1 MNISPIIIVL
11 LAVASIVVDYSKYR
25 REPLSPLWTFA
36 LRFFL
41 PPLYLIYLYS
51 VIEYRTAT
59 GICEASAV
67 APFARVGFLL
77 FLLPNVVCG
86 IVYFAQWMKSKRK

>member
-1 MNISPIIIVL
+1 MAIPPILIVL
-11 LAVASIVVDYSKYR
+11 LCLNSILVDWIKYH

-36 LRFFL
+36 FRFFL
-41 PPLYLIYLYS
+41 PPLYLIYLYA

-59 GICEASAV
+59 GIYEASTV

-86 IVYFAQWMKSKRK
+86 IVYFVQWMKSKRK

>member
-1 MNISPIIIVL
+1 MNIPPALIVL
-11 LAVASIVVDYSKYR
+11 LAIASIATDYAKYR

-36 LRFFL
+36 FRFFL

>member
-11 LAVASIVVDYSKYR
+11 LAVASIVVDYTKYH

-51 VIEYRTAT
+51 VIEHRTAV
-59 GICEASAV
+59 GIYEASAV

-86 IVYFAQWMKSKRK
+86 IVYFVQWMKSKRK

>member
-11 LAVASIVVDYSKYR
+11 LAVASIVVDYTKYR
-25 REPLSPLWTFA
+25 RQPMSPLWTFA

-41 PPLYLIYLYS
+41 PPLYVIYLYTL
-51 VIEYRTAT
+51 IEYKTIIGIYDAASLVTA
-59 GICEASAV
+59 
-67 APFARVGFLL
+67 ARVGFLL
-77 FLLPNVVCG
+77 FLLPNFVCG